1 MPAEVLSGKPVAE
14 AITAEV
20 QAEAA
25 QLARQGLAPLLV
37 SVMVG
42 QDEGIAAYV
51 RMQAKVAEQVGV
63 GYRLDE
69 LPASTSQPQ
78 LADHITSLNHDAAV
92 TGVILQMPLPDG
104 LDARSAQDLVA
115 QSKDVDGISPA
126 NLGLL
131 AQNRPRL
138 APCTA
143 MSAMALIRASG
154 RPIKGAEAVIV
165 GRSDIVG
172 KPLALMLMAEH
183 ATPTLCHTRTRD
195 LAFHTRR
202 ADILVAAAGRPRLI
216 KGDMVKPD
224 ALVID
229 VGINYV
235 DGKMVGD
242 VDFEAAAEVA
252 GIITPVPG
260 GVGPCT
266 VASLMRNV
274 VEAAKWQLA
283 TR

>member
-1 MPAEVLSGKPVAE
+1 MPAEVLKGKPVAD
-14 AITAEV
+14 AIKAEV
-20 QAEAA
+20 QRTVA
-25 QLARQGLAPLLV
+25 GLAGQGCKPLLV

-42 QDEGIAAYV
+42 EDEGIAAYV
-51 RMQAKVAEQVGV
+51 RMQQRAADEVGIA
-63 GYRLDE
+63 YRLDQ
-69 LPASTSQPQ
+69 LPPFTSQHE
-78 LADHITSLNHDAAV
+78 LHRHIRRLNDDAEV
-92 TGVILQMPLPDG
+92 TGVILQLPLPEQ

-115 QSKDVDGISPA
+115 QQKDVDGISAA

-143 MSAMALIRASG
+143 LAAMALIHASG
-154 RPIKGAEAVIV
+154 RPVKGAEAVIV

-172 KPLALMLMAEH
+172 KPVALLLMAEH
-183 ATPTLCHTRTRD
+183 ATPTICHTRTRD

-202 ADILVAAAGRPRLI
+202 ADILVAAAGRPKLI
-216 KGDMVKPD
+216 TGDMVKPG

-235 DGKMVGD
+235 NGQMVGD
-242 VDFEAAAEVA
+242 VDFESASEVA
-252 GIITPVPG
+252 GILTPVPG

-274 VEAAKWQLA
+274 VEAATWQLE